1 MERPRRT
8 AKEILDSM
16 CESCIS
22 ENGRLLTD
30 EEVISLVDEIRTKLK
45 KSEESNRCISKNGE

>member
-1 MERPRRT
+1 MIQEHKGESAEKPRRT

-16 CESCIS
+16 RESCIR

-30 EEVISLVDEIRTKLK
+30 DVIVLTEYEENII
-45 KSEESNRCISKNGE
+45 